1 LSDHSCGHDL
11 QHKDGLN
18 EGRMLKLFVGKQ
30 PKMRATK
37 IKKREG
43 YLGTYQASLA
53 VSNFQQMVFSPTDA
67 GPYWIARGA

>member
-18 EGRMLKLFVGKQ
+18 EGRMLKLFAGKQ

-53 VSNFQQMVFSPTDA
+53 VSNF
-67 GPYWIARGA
+67 